1 VGDSRIARPVRSAA
15 LPVLDHVRA
24 GARRYRALLALPGA
38 RAPVVASAVGS
49 MPIGMFTLAILLLV
63 RETTGSFADAGR
75 VAGAFALA
83 NALGAV
89 VQGRLMDRLGQPL
102 VLRSAAAGHVI
113 ACTALVVA
121 AGEGAPVWALALW
134 AVAGGACLPQLPAA
148 MRSVW
153 SVLVP
158 DAERRETAY
167 ALVAIVFE
175 VAVVGAPAL
184 AAGISAAV
192 SPGAAVLTAT
202 ALGSGGA
209 LAFSVTGASRRWA
222 GGTHAAG
229 WAGPLAAAGMRTV
242 CVALA
247 AFGAAVGIVQV
258 AVPAFT
264 AARGSAEA
272 GGLLLAALSAGSLA
286 GGVIYGAR
294 SWPGR
299 PALRLAALLLGLA
312 GGYTLLAAAGSAS
325 VIAVVLLATGLLLAP
340 ATIVASALLD
350 AVAPAGTV
358 TEAFTVMVMGIVAG
372 TAAGNAL
379 GGTIVDA
386 ASYEAAVLC
395 AAGATAA
402 GAAWALARRRTLA

>member
-1 VGDSRIARPVRSAA
+1 MPI
-15 LPVLDHVRA
+15 LDHVRA
-24 GARRYRALLALPGA
+24 GARRYRDLLALPGA
-38 RAPVVASAVGS
+38 RGPVIASAVGS

-63 RETTGSFADAGR
+63 RETTGSFGDAGR

-89 VQGRLMDRLGQPL
+89 VQGRLMDRLGQPP
-102 VLRSAAAGHVI
+102 VLRAAAVAHAL
-113 ACTALVVA
+113 ACTALVAA
-121 AGEGAPVWALALW
+121 AGRGAPVWALALC
-134 AVAGGACLPQLPAA
+134 AVAGGAFLPQLPAA

-202 ALGSGGA
+202 ALGAGGA
-209 LAFSVTGASRRWA
+209 LAFSLTGASRRWA
-222 GGTHAAG
+222 GVAHTAG
-229 WAGPLAAAGMRTV
+229 WAGPLSAPGMRTV
-242 CVALA
+242 CAVLA
-247 AFGAAVGIVQV
+247 AFGAAVGVVQV
-258 AVPAFT
+258 AIPAFMD
-264 AARGSAEA
+264 ARGSAEA

-286 GGVIYGAR
+286 GGIIYGAR

-299 PALRLAALLLGLA
+299 PPLRLAALLLGLGCGLA
-312 GGYTLLAAAGSAS
+312 LLAAAGSPGIVA
-325 VIAVVLLATGLLLAP
+325 VILLTTGLLLAP

-350 AVAPAGTV
+350 VVAPAGTV

-395 AAGATAA
+395 AAGAAAA